1 MLRRHLLIN
10 KMALMLHE
18 EVPTTNIH
26 IVCVLSIARAITA
39 IVVVV
44 IGTRT
49 AVVSTVCSRLVAV
62 SVVVVVSTVVVVLRA
77 ADELRRLE
85 LFEEVSLLA
94 TLTACACRIRFV
106 VVRQTVDVHEEV
118 G

>member
-18 EVPTTNIH
+18 KVPAANIH

-39 IVVVV
+39 IVV

-62 SVVVVVSTVVVVLRA
+62 SVVVVSTVVVVLRA
-77 ADELRRLE
+77 ANELRRLE

-94 TLTACACRIRFV
+94 PLAASACRVRFV

>member
-18 EVPTTNIH
+18 KVPAANIH
-26 IVCVLSIARAITA
+26 IICVLSIARAITA

-62 SVVVVVSTVVVVLRA
+62 SVVVSTVVVVL
-77 ADELRRLE
+77 
-85 LFEEVSLLA
+85 
-94 TLTACACRIRFV
+94 
-106 VVRQTVDVHEEV
+106 
-118 G
+118 